1 MKKDTER
8 NGTGFPVAGLTDA
21 DVMAAMKS
29 LSSYIDITPGDLRSS
44 TVSPSGSPRNGSPVR

>member
-29 LSSYIDITPGDLRSS
+29 LSSYIDITPGDFKELYRVAFRLAAERF
-44 TVSPSGSPRNGSPVR
+44 TR